1 VPPPLEPTLGGLL
14 PPINVTLHLSIES
27 SNSTAIPLNTSES
40 AQTKQRGLLEAIKRT
55 TETTDV
61 TIRNKVVRRWVHVD
75 LLMQLTVKKSI
86 LHVKLRDDPPTN
98 RGHHNKGMN
107 SGPVSNRSKCL
118 FIVTTVLLLKTT
130 DNKMRFIALYRAIR
144 AGLDLIDPLAR
155 DQNSRRA
162 RDKIPSVGMLKS
174 SNLLSHSKLSLKIS
188 NNIAIGGRLRKRD
201 DRA

>member
-1 VPPPLEPTLGGLL
+1 
-14 PPINVTLHLSIES
+14 
-27 SNSTAIPLNTSES
+27 
-40 AQTKQRGLLEAIKRT
+40 LLEAIKRT

-174 SNLLSHSKLSLKIS
+174 SNLLSHSKLPLKIS